1 MHGSLQLAINKKA
14 EENKSRVYALHGS
27 ETLGS
32 CLRLQ
37 PCSDNAPLLSK
48 SSIQWYRVSSDGNQR
63 EIISGIHEFSFT
75 CKSLNSTEAVLINY
89 VVKHTI

>member
-1 MHGSLQLAINKKA
+1 MLGYLQLAINKKA
-14 EENKSRVYALHGS
+14 EENKYCVYVFHGS

-48 SSIQWYRVSSDGNQR
+48 SSIQWYRLSSDGNQR
-63 EIISGIHEFSFT
+63 EIISGIHSMNILLRADLLT
-75 CKSLNSTEAVLINY
+75 SLKLSWLIMS
-89 VVKHTI
+89 